1 MAAVKAISDVKLQVR
16 FNNGTTAAGKAAVKT
31 VTLSQVKLDATDQ
44 QLLDAGNAL
53 AGLSS
58 LTLNGVRRVDTGDLS
73 DGAGAD
79 E

>member
-16 FNNGTTAAGKAAVKT
+16 FNNGTTAAGKAAVKM

-73 DGAGAD
+73 DGAGA
-79 E
+79 

>member
-31 VTLSQVKLDATDQ
+31 VTLSQVKMDATDQ

-73 DGAGAD
+73 DGAGA
-79 E
+79 

>member
-16 FNNGTTAAGKAAVKT
+16 FNNGATAGGKAAVKT

-73 DGAGAD
+73 DGAGA
-79 E
+79 

>member
-53 AGLSS
+53 AGFSS

-73 DGAGAD
+73 DGAGA
-79 E
+79 

>member
-16 FNNGTTAAGKAAVKT
+16 FNNGTTASGKAAVKT

-73 DGAGAD
+73 DGAGA
-79 E
+79 